1 MTIDRLIEVM
11 KSYDFEVKLSYMP
24 DLSYHLKQKWAGVE
38 EPVSRES
45 RSWLFRRIRD
55 KNLHITDY
63 NNRIEFNV
71 FENISVYSNGIHY
84 EEEGKMFYFLSVGQY
99 ISEVFQQDEL
109 ELLLKDWYDRILK
122 EFKLDEIRDFKL
134 NRLLYE

>member
-11 KSYDFEVKLSYMP
+11 KSYDFEVNEKEVP
-24 DLSYHLKQKWAGVE
+24 DLSFHMRQVWDGVK
-38 EPVSRES
+38 EPHKRND
-45 RSWLFRRIRD
+45 RTWLFRRIRD
-55 KNLHITDY
+55 KSRDILDY
-63 NNRIEFNV
+63 KNRIEFNI
-71 FENISVYSNGIHY
+71 FENRSVYSKGIHY
-84 EEEGKMFYFLSVGQY
+84 EEEGKVFYFLSVGQY